1 MSLARWRSGGKE
13 ASMAKSKT
21 AANGSTAT
29 RTATRARKSA
39 PQTRA
44 TPPSEEQIRERA
56 YLRYLERGG
65 VHGGADADWLA
76 AEAELLS
83 RQS

>member
-1 MSLARWRSGGKE
+1 
-13 ASMAKSKT
+13 MAKSKT
-21 AANGSTAT
+21 TGNGSTAP
-29 RTATRARKSA
+29 RTATRARKNPPA
-39 PQTRA
+39 TRA

-65 VHGGADADWLA
+65 VHGAADADWFA